1 MSLYQSLNYK
11 KLFLVTLLLFS
22 SSLFS
27 YEKGTALDE
36 NETRWVEQNRFIKVG
51 VGPDWA
57 PFDFVTNDGKYA
69 GIAND
74 YLNLISK
81 KTGLVFEL
89 RVDEWNNNLKK
100 IKNREIDLLDAV
112 YKSDKREKYMEFSKP
127 YLEILDYFYI
137 RDDLNIKTLEDL
149 NGKRVAIPKG
159 YAHGDAIKK
168 EFPKIKI
175 VTVATFSESVDAVLE
190 NRADMLFDT
199 QIALSYKLQ
208 QDGIR
213 NIVPFKSYRK
223 HGLMKLYMS
232 SYKGNTA
239 LISIIN
245 RALDS
250 ITKEEKSTIYN
261 RWVTH
266 DLVVPD
272 TSIYFTMQEKDWM
285 HEHPV
290 ITYSEINWKPM
301 SIIENATM
309 KGIMNEYLK
318 KITQQTGIEF
328 QYKNA
333 SSWSE
338 VIKMFKEKKIDM
350 IPGIGA
356 SDFESKLGLTSDVY
370 ADFPFVLV
378 TSNSKSFI
386 SDIDELSGKTIAVP
400 KYWTSYNYL
409 VEQRPDIKVVA
420 TKNVFEALDMVK
432 DGKVDAF
439 LGHMAIGMHYVGTHY
454 ANTLHIAGRV
464 NYKFNHKMLLQKNS
478 RLFLSII
485 NKVINNMSETEHLEI
500 KNKWLNVEVKE
511 LQDYTLLYQIAFV
524 FILMILGTLY
534 WNRKLATEIKERRL
548 IEKALQTE
556 KDNFKILFEKV
567 SDGNLILQN
576 GTFVTCNSAAI
587 KMLGASSIDE
597 VLNTTPDSLSPYLQP
612 DGEVSAQKAQEMV
625 DECLEKGWARFE
637 WVHIDRDENE
647 FWVDIGLTKITY
659 EAKEAVFVV
668 WRDISEQ
675 KTLENSLKERE
686 SQVRTLLDNIPLH
699 VIVTTY
705 EGNILSA
712 NPQALQDYDFREE
725 DLSTVNILDFYADEF
740 QRDEVIREVKELGHV
755 EQKIVRLKRH
765 DGIHSMML
773 SVLPIVYGKKEV
785 LLSIAVDLT
794 QRLELE
800 KDLKQAKESA
810 ELANRSKSEFLANM
824 SHEIRTPMNAIIG
837 FTELLSEQISE
848 PRLRTYTKTIQKA
861 SNSLLLL
868 INDILDLSKIEA
880 GKLQINKS
888 ATDIYSLA
896 NEVSS
901 IFTIAVQ
908 KKGLD
913 LIVHVDKS
921 IPDSLLLD
929 EVRIRQVLLNIIGNA
944 VKFTEYGHVKLSI
957 KAIKHN
963 ENLSKI
969 DLEFSIEDSGM
980 GIPAKALS
988 KIFDEFEQTDG
999 QDARKFGGTGLGLS
1013 ISSRLCKMMN
1023 GEILVDSEEEKGSL
1037 FRIHLYNIDIASVVN
1052 DKQQEKQK
1060 LEDKKDIL
1068 FKKATILV
1076 VDDIED
1082 NRELIKKNFE
1092 NTQVEIITANDG
1104 HEAIMSYKLNKPDL
1118 ILMDIRMPNMDGY
1131 EASLEIKKLSDIPI
1145 VALTASVMEDENEK
1159 SKRQNFDGFLRKP
1172 VLKYNLY
1179 KEISRFLEHTKEEK
1193 MRKGEDVLLSTKTI
1207 SNIDTILDV
1216 LENEIRP
1223 LKDKVKISNNLSD
1236 MGMLAKKI
1244 KKLSLKYEIEFLD
1257 SYSSE
1262 LYEAIDSF
1270 DISKIEDL
1278 LFDFDNLI
1286 NKLVH

>member
-1 MSLYQSLNYK
+1 MSLYQFQNYRQ
-11 KLFLVTLLLFS
+11 LLLVFLLLS
-22 SSLFS
+22 TSLFS
-27 YEKGTALDE
+27 YEKITNLDE
-36 NETRWVEQNRFIKVG
+36 TEKKWVTQNSLVKVG

-57 PFDFVTNDGKYA
+57 PFDFVNSDGEYA

-74 YLNLISK
+74 YLTLISK
-81 KTGLVFEL
+81 KTGLEFEL
-89 RVDEWNNNLKK
+89 IVDEWNNNLEK
-100 IKNREIDLLDAV
+100 IKNRDIDLLNAL
-112 YKSDKREKYMEFSKP
+112 YKSEKREKYMEFSKP
-127 YLEILDYFYI
+127 YLEILDYFYV
-137 RDDLNIKTLEDL
+137 RDDLNVTTLEDL

-159 YAHGDAIKK
+159 YAHADAIKK
-168 EFPKIKI
+168 EFPKIKV

-213 NIVPFKSYRK
+213 NIIPFKSYRE

-245 RALDS
+245 KALDS
-250 ITKEEKSTIYN
+250 VTKEEKNTIYN

-266 DLVVPD
+266 NIVEQD
-272 TSIYFTMQEKDWM
+272 TSIHFTKEEKDWM
-285 HEHPV
+285 REHPV
-290 ITYSEINWKPM
+290 MTYSEINWKPM
-301 SIIENATM
+301 SIIENGTM

-318 KITQQTGIEF
+318 KITQQTGMEF

-333 SSWSE
+333 SSWTE
-338 VIKMFKEKKIDM
+338 VIRMFKEKKIDM

-409 VEQRPDIKVVA
+409 IEQRPDIKVVA

-439 LGHMAIGMHYVGTHY
+439 LGHMAIGMHYVGTYY

-464 NYKFNHKMLLQKNS
+464 NYKFNHKILLQKKN
-478 RLFLSII
+478 RVFLSVI

-524 FILMILGTLY
+524 FILMILGALY

-576 GTFVTCNSAAI
+576 GMFVTCNSAAI
-587 KMLGASSIDE
+587 KMLGASSVDE

-612 DGEVSAQKAQEMV
+612 DGTVSAQKAQEMV
-625 DECLEKGWARFE
+625 GECLEKGWARFE
-637 WVHIDRDENE
+637 WVHIDKHENE

-705 EGNILSA
+705 EGNVLSA

-740 QRDEVIREVKELGHV
+740 QRDEVIREVKELGRV

-765 DGIHSMML
+765 DGVHSMML

-785 LLSIAVDLT
+785 LLSISVDLT

-837 FTELLSEQISE
+837 FTELLNEQISE
-848 PRLRTYTKTIQKA
+848 PRLKTYTKTIQKA

-888 ATDIYSLA
+888 ATDVYSLA
-896 NEVSS
+896 DEVSS
-901 IFTIAVQ
+901 IFTMAVQ

-913 LIVHVDKS
+913 FIVHVDKS

-944 VKFTEYGHVKLSI
+944 VKFTEHGHIKLSI
-957 KAIKHN
+957 TAIKHN

-969 DLEFSIEDSGM
+969 DLEFSIEDTGI
-980 GIPAKALS
+980 GIPTTALT
-988 KIFDEFEQTDG
+988 KIFDEFEQSDG

-1023 GEILVDSEEEKGSL
+1023 GDILVESEDGQGSV
-1037 FRIHLYNIDIASVVN
+1037 FKIHLYNIDIASVVN
-1052 DKQQEKQK
+1052 DKRVESQK
-1060 LEDKKDIL
+1060 REDQKEIL
-1068 FKKATILV
+1068 FKKAKILV

-1082 NRELIKKNFE
+1082 NRELIKRNFE

-1104 HEAIMSYKLNKPDL
+1104 VQAIESYKINKPDL

-1131 EASLEIKKLSDIPI
+1131 KASLEIKEISDIPI
-1145 VALTASVMEDENEK
+1145 VALTASVMEDEDEK
-1159 SKRQNFDGFLRKP
+1159 SKRENFDGFLRKP

-1179 KEISRFLEHTKEEK
+1179 KEVGRFLEHTKEESK
-1193 MRKGEDVLLSTKTI
+1193 KQGERFALSAKTE
-1207 SNIDTILDV
+1207 SNISTILNILD
-1216 LENEIRP
+1216 NEIRA
-1223 LKDKVKISNNLSD
+1223 LRDKAKVSNNLSD
-1236 MGMLAKKI
+1236 M
-1244 KKLSLKYEIEFLD
+1244 KKLAQKTKKLALEYEIESLGN
-1257 SYSSE
+1257 YSLQLS
-1262 LYEAIDSF
+1262 EAIDSF

-1286 NKLVH
+1286 NKLSQ